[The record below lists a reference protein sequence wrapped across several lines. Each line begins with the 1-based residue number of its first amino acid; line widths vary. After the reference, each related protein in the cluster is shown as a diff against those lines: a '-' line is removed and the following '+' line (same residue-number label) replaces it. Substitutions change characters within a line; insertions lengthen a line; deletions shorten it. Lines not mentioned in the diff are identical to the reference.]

1 MANFFNFIIIFIF
14 VSIFQSSGI
23 NAALPGLSRDLA
35 ALSSFSAAITG
46 DPHGV
51 LHSWRSPEIHVCNW
65 TGVTCHLMKDR
76 VVQLDLSG
84 RDLIGV
90 ISPEVANLSFLAVL
104 DLSGNFFSGRIPLE
118 IGSLS
123 RLKQLSLSSNI
134 LVGTIPAQLGFLHR
148 LVYLDL
154 SGNQLDDR
162 IPEPL
167 FCSLSSLQY
176 MDLSNNSLSGEIPL
190 GNQCSLLELRFL
202 LLWSN
207 NLLEWID
214 LESNFLSGEL
224 PSEIFD
230 KTPYLQFLHLSYN
243 NFTSHGGNTKLE
255 PFFDSLPQGEIP
267 VSIGSHVNLFQLH
280 LEENFLSG
288 PIPPNISN
296 LVNLTY
302 LNLSNNKLERL
313 YLSNNLLSGEIPV
326 SLGELPHLG
335 LLDFSSNLLSG
346 SIPESFS
353 NLTQL
358 RLLMLNNN
366 RLSGM
371 IPRSLGN
378 CMNLENLDLSYNQ
391 LTGRIPSD
399 VAALSSLKLYFNLS
413 NNFLEGSIPLELSKM
428 DMLLALDL
436 SSNNFSDKIPPQLGS
451 CIALEYLN
459 LSGNALHGPLPRSI
473 GGLPYLEALDLS
485 SNQLEGAMPES
496 LKDSSTLKLLNISY
510 NNFSGIVP
518 EEGVFAVLS
527 MDSFLGNPGLCGS
540 ISGMSQCGGTGNR
553 AHRSMILPILM
564 ALISTPCIICFC
576 VCFLARKLR
585 RKLQLPIFK
594 RTISVEDAEE
604 GRQPDYP
611 RISYWQLME
620 ATGAF
625 SESNVIGSG
634 RFGQVY
640 KGILHDESTKIAVK
654 VLNPKSGVDI
664 SKSFK
669 RECEVLKTTR
679 HRNLIRIITTC
690 SKSDFKALVLPLMV
704 NGSLESHLY
713 PRGLSLVQVV
723 SIASDIAEG
732 IAYMHHYSPVKIV
745 HCDLK
750 PSNVLLDEDMTAL
763 VADFGIARL
772 MNCSA
777 DETNESLGSS
787 PCIST
792 TGLLCG
798 SVGYIAPEYGMG
810 GQPSMQ
816 GDVYS
821 FGVVLLEMITG
832 KRPTDVIFQEGHSLH
847 EWVNNNYPHNIE
859 KIMMEA
865 PLRDASQ
872 LSNSLYYKKLR
883 RDVTMELIELGLVC
897 TQFSPSM
904 RPMMNDVAHELAL
917 MKKDLYQHAMPN
929 LNTNLESCSE

>member
-14 VSIFQSSGI
+14 VSIFPSPGT
-23 NAALPGLSRDLA
+23 NAALLGLSRDLA

-65 TGVTCHLMKDR
+65 TGVTCHLVKDR

-90 ISPEVANLSFLAVL
+90 ISPVVANLSFLAVL

-154 SGNQLDDR
+154 SGNRLDDR
-162 IPEPL
+162 IPESL
-167 FCSLSSLQY
+167 FCNLSSLQY

-207 NLLEWID
+207 NLVGPIPPSLANSTKLEWID
-214 LESNFLSGEL
+214 LESNYLSGEL

-255 PFFDSLPQGEIP
+255 PFFDSLVNCSLLQEIELAGNSLHGEIP

-288 PIPPNISN
+288 PIPPSISN

-302 LNLSNNKLERL
+302 LNLSNNVLNGSIPPDISRLKKLERL
-313 YLSNNLLSGEIPV
+313 YLPNNLLSGEIPV
-326 SLGELPHLG
+326 ALGELPHIG
-335 LLDFSSNLLSG
+335 LLDISGNLLSG

-358 RLLMLNNN
+358 RILMLNNN

-371 IPRSLGN
+371 IPPSLGN

-436 SSNNFSDKIPPQLGS
+436 SANNFSDKIPPQLGS

-459 LSGNALHGPLPRSI
+459 LSGNALHGPLPKSI

-485 SNQLEGAMPES
+485 SNRLEGAMPES
-496 LKDSSTLKLLNISY
+496 LKDSSTLKVLNISY

-540 ISGMSQCGGTGNR
+540 ISGMLQCGGTGNR

-594 RTISVEDAEE
+594 RTISLEDAEE

-654 VLNPKSGVDI
+654 VLNPNSGVDI

-669 RECEVLKTTR
+669 RECEVLKRTR

-690 SKSDFKALVLPLMV
+690 SKPDFKALVLPLMP
-704 NGSLESHLY
+704 NGSLEIHLY
-713 PRGLSLVQVV
+713 PRRLSLVQVV

-787 PCIST
+787 PSCIST

-798 SVGYIAPEYGMG
+798 SVGYIAPGKHEFL
-810 GQPSMQ
+810 S
-816 GDVYS
+816 S
-821 FGVVLLEMITG
+821 F
-832 KRPTDVIFQEGHSLH
+832 
-847 EWVNNNYPHNIE
+847 
-859 KIMMEA
+859 
-865 PLRDASQ
+865 
-872 LSNSLYYKKLR
+872 
-883 RDVTMELIELGLVC
+883 
-897 TQFSPSM
+897 
-904 RPMMNDVAHELAL
+904 
-917 MKKDLYQHAMPN
+917 
-929 LNTNLESCSE
+929 